1 MKSVKVIE
9 VQSLAIG
16 VFILKMEKPFD
27 FLPGQLINIWINDYP
42 PRIYSIAS
50 ASTDNFLAVIF
61 EEKPD
66 GKVTPLLK
74 SLKQGDYLKISGP
87 FGNFTD
93 NGLPSYW
100 IANGTGIAPFYSM
113 VKSGIFENKML
124 IHGGRTLQSFYFQ
137 DELIP
142 LFGEKYIRCCS
153 AESNPGI
160 YTGRLT
166 TFLKSMENLPVDYK
180 YYLCGSA
187 EMVVDVR
194 DILLSRGIPYHQVLA
209 EIYF

>member
-9 VQSLAIG
+9 VSPLASE
-16 VFILKMEKPFD
+16 VYLLKTEKPFE
-27 FLPGQLINIWINDYP
+27 FLPGQLINIWVNNFP

-50 ASTDNFLAVIF
+50 GTDDDFLEILF
-61 EEKPD
+61 DEKP
-66 GKVTPLLK
+66 GGEVTPLLK
-74 SLKQGDYLKISGP
+74 NLKRGDQIKISMP

-93 NGLPSYW
+93 NGSPAYW
-100 IANGTGIAPFYSM
+100 IASGTGIAPFYSM
-113 VKSGIFENKML
+113 VKSGIFENKIL

-137 DELIP
+137 EELIS

-153 AESNPGI
+153 AESDTGI
-160 YTGRLT
+160 YHGRLT
-166 TFLKSMENLPVDYK
+166 TYLKNQGNLPVDYK

-194 DILLSRGIPYHQVLA
+194 DILISKGIPYDRILA